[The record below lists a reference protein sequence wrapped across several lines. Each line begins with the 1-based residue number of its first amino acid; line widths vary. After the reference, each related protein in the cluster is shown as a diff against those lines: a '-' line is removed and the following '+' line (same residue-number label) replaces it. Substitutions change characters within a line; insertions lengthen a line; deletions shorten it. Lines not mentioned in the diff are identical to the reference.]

1 MAIEKQRR
9 ALSNVGGPV
18 ETWGDPSL
26 CSIAARALEVRADET
41 RTMAH
46 VHGFHSYPARLHP
59 ETAARLIE
67 GLSNPKQVVFD
78 PFCGSGSV
86 LVEAHRLGRAALG
99 TDLNPLAIELAWLKT
114 RAFDENERHALIE
127 ASGEVMAHATAR
139 KKKKAGPTRPYG
151 PEDRRLFEVHVLLEL
166 DGIASGIALLHDGD
180 TKRALRVVLSAV
192 LGKVSKRQGDT
203 TDREVSRRIAGG
215 FTIQFFGKKTDELVA
230 RMSEYRTLV
239 RADAPPVQL
248 AVGDARQTGL
258 AARRAHL
265 VVSSPPYPG
274 VYDYYAQH
282 VIRLRWLGL
291 DARRF
296 EKAEIGAR
304 RFARGRSHAD
314 AVKTWQKELGACL
327 AELARVLDRRGII
340 ALVLAD
346 TAIAGRALRADVLTA
361 ELAEKNG
368 LVLAARASQEREHFH
383 LPSRAAFQK
392 QPRKEHVLLLMARE
406 R

>member
-1 MAIEKQRR
+1 MVLEKQRR
-9 ALSNVGGPV
+9 ALSHVGGPV
-18 ETWGDPSL
+18 ETWGNESL
-26 CSIAARALEVRADET
+26 ASIAARALEVRADET
-41 RTMAH
+41 STMAH

-67 GLSNPKQVVFD
+67 GLSDPKQVVFD

-114 RAFDENERHALIE
+114 RAFDENERHALVE

-139 KKKKAGPTRPYG
+139 KKKKAGPSKPYG

-166 DGIASGIALLHDGD
+166 DGIASGIATLPDGD
-180 TKRALRVVLSAV
+180 TKRALRIVLSAV
-192 LGKVSKRQGDT
+192 LGKVSKREGDT
-203 TDREVSRRIAGG
+203 TEREVSRRTAGG
-215 FTIQFFGKKTDELVA
+215 FTIKFFGKKTDELVA
-230 RMSEYRTLV
+230 RMSEYRALI
-239 RADAPPVQL
+239 RPEAPRVEL
-248 AVGDARQTGL
+248 AVGDARHTGI
-258 AARRAHL
+258 AARRVHL

-304 RFARGRSHAD
+304 RFARGKNYMEAVRS
-314 AVKTWQKELGACL
+314 WRNELGACL
-327 AELARVLDRRGII
+327 AEMKRVLDRRGLI
-340 ALVLAD
+340 ALVIAD
-346 TAIAGRALRADVLTA
+346 SAIAGRALRADVLTS
-361 ELAEKNG
+361 ELAHENG
-368 LVLAARASQEREHFH
+368 LELAARASQERPHFH
-383 LPSRAAFQK
+383 LPSRVAFQK
-392 QPRKEHVLLLMARE
+392 QPRKEHVLLLTSA
-406 R
+406 